1 MAIAAGMLALA
12 QCSRDGL
19 LDSPRDPVWTILP
32 SMDLTQTISRILAA
46 QLGPAYPA
54 ESFGAD
60 TALLGRIPEL
70 DSMAV
75 VGILAAIEDETGISI
90 PDDEVS
96 ADAFATFSALESFVR
111 QQMPSDG

>member
-1 MAIAAGMLALA
+1 MRPRAACYTACC
-12 QCSRDGL
+12 Q
-19 LDSPRDPVWTILP
+19 PVPTHAA
-32 SMDLTQTISRILAA
+32 MDLSQTISRILSA

-54 ESFGAD
+54 ESFRAD
-60 TALLGRIPEL
+60 SALLGQIPEL

-96 ADAFATFSALESFVR
+96 ADAFATFAALESFVR
-111 QQMPSDG
+111 EQIEAAN